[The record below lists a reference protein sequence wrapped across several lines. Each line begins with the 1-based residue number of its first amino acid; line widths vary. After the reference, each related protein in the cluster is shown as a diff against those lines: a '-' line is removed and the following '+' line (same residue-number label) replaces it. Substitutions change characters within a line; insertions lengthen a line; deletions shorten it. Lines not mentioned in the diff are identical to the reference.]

1 MRRSWDGPRLPSPGT
16 LVVAA
21 VAMFAGCAT
30 AGDRPLTD
38 AERAAIA
45 DTIRQLSRETARAV
59 DTGECE
65 AAAAAV
71 GEGFVLAAQ
80 GRTIELGSREDMLAL
95 CGRWRQER
103 LSAHEEIDEQ
113 TVQVLDRDAAWV
125 LTRSVYTVT
134 FRDGRTSQRP
144 QVVTSV
150 VGRGA
155 DGWRLVHLHESWP
168 TEG

>member
-1 MRRSWDGPRLPSPGT
+1 M
-16 LVVAA
+16 VAA
-21 VAMFAGCAT
+21 VAMFAACAA

-45 DTIRQLSRETARAV
+45 DTIRELSRETARAV

-65 AAAAAV
+65 VAAAAV
-71 GEGFVLAAQ
+71 GGGFVLAAQ
-80 GRTIELGSREDMLAL
+80 GRMIELGSGEDMLAL
-95 CGRWRQER
+95 CDRWRQER
-103 LSAHEEIDEQ
+103 LSAHEEIGEQ
-113 TVQVLDRDAAWV
+113 TVHVLGRDAAYV

-150 VGRGA
+150 FERGA
-155 DGWRLVHLHESWP
+155 GGWRLVHLHESWP
-168 TEG
+168 TDG